1 MKQKQ
6 QTTSKKTLKSAN
18 PEDIQELQKV
28 WKKTAQKLKDSS
40 NQEDQMLYN
49 FLEANHVDPHTC
61 LITNKKKQESHSI
74 SCKAKDFRHSN
85 HAR

>member
-28 WKKTAQKLKDSS
+28 WKKTAQKLKNSS
-40 NQEDQMLYN
+40 NQEDQMLYI
-49 FLEANHVDPHTC
+49 FLEANHVDSRTC

-74 SCKAKDFRHSN
+74 SCKTKDFRHSN